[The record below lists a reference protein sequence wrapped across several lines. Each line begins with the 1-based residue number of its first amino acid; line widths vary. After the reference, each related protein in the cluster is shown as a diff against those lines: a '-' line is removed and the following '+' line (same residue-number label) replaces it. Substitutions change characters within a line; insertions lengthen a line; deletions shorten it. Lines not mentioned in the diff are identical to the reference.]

1 MVDEAIFT
9 VRTFLTKSWSH
20 CRQSV
25 QQVKPIQN
33 QPCIAVVAAISS
45 RRGLIHY
52 VTREHSIKS
61 DVFSTFLQVLNTMSD
76 SNLNILMDNSSVHRS
91 QLVKTKI
98 EELQINVLWNVPYS
112 PQYNGIELFWALA
125 KRNFRTQMLQVLTG
139 QLEMNNMEEI
149 VVKSMHSVD
158 NEQTKR
164 CCLNSIK

>member
-1 MVDEAIFT
+1 
-9 VRTFLTKSWSH
+9 
-20 CRQSV
+20 
-25 QQVKPIQN
+25 
-33 QPCIAVVAAISS
+33 
-45 RRGLIHY
+45 
-52 VTREHSIKS
+52 
-61 DVFSTFLQVLNTMSD
+61 MSD